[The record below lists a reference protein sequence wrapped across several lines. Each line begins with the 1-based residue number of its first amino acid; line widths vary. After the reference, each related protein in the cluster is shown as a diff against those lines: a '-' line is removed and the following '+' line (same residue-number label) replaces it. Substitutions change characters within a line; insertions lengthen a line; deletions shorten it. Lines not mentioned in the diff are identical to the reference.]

1 MVGRIVRAGALEEGF
16 AVARRGVV
24 VGMVVVV
31 VEGMVVGRVPG
42 VRVPAG

>member
-24 VGMVVVV
+24 VGMVVAVADR
-31 VEGMVVGRVPG
+31 MVVGRVRG
-42 VRVPAG
+42 ARVPVG